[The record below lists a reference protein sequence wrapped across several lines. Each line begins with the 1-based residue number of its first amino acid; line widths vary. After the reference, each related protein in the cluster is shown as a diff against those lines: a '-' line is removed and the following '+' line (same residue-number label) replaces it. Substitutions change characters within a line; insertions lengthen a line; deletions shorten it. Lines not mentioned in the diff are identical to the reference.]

1 MDQLTTRLATP
12 DDLVDLADLW
22 YENQVLQQQT
32 DPRLRLTVDA
42 RVKWIHEASR
52 WLINPRCTI
61 WVALRQDHRQGY
73 LVLWL
78 QDMPPGV
85 MPTCTGYIADMAV
98 DLHTSSG
105 GAGQILL
112 NAARGWLTQQGIENV
127 TVAVPH
133 RQAVQQ
139 AFWRGQGARTW
150 MDLMWLK
157 L

>member
-1 MDQLTTRLATP
+1 MDQITTRLATA

-22 YENQVLQQQT
+22 YENQVLQQQS
-32 DPRLRLTVDA
+32 DPRLKLMIEAKT
-42 RVKWIHEASR
+42 KWIDEASR
-52 WLINPRCTI
+52 WLTNPRCTV
-61 WVALRQDHRQGY
+61 WVALHQDHHQGY
-73 LVLWL
+73 LVLWI

-85 MPTCTGYIADMAV
+85 VPTYTGYIADMAV

-105 GAGQILL
+105 GAVQVLL
-112 NAARGWLTQQGIENV
+112 NAARNWLIPQGIENI

-139 AFWRGQGARTW
+139 AFWRGQGARSW